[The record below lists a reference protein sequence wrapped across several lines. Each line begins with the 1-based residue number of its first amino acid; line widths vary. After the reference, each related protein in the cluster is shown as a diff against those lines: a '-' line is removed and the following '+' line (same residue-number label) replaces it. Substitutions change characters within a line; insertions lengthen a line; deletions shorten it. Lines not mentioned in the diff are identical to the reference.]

1 MKPLLRT
8 APGARASCEAF
19 RIAEILNGLR
29 GVALPIRKL
38 ADANYALL
46 KRDPRHPSLQF
57 KKVGRYWSVRVGR
70 RYRALAAEVDGGYLW
85 FWIGS
90 HADYDKMIG

>member
-1 MKPLLRT
+1 VRHF
-8 APGARASCEAF
+8 ASPKFWVSYE
-19 RIAEILNGLR
+19 
-29 GVALPIRKL
+29 ALPLTVQKL

-57 KKVGRYWSVRVGR
+57 KKVGRFWSVRVGL
-70 RYRALAAEVDGGYLW
+70 RYLAVDVAEGYLW

-90 HADYDKMIG
+90 HADYDKLIG

>member
-1 MKPLLRT
+1 MKHF
-8 APGARASCEAF
+8 ASPKFWA
-19 RIAEILNGLR
+19 AYKT
-29 GVALPIRKL
+29 LPPSVRKL

-46 KRDPRHPSLQF
+46 KRDPRPPSLQF
-57 KKVGRYWSVRVGR
+57 KKVGRYWSVRIGL
-70 RYRALAAEVDGGYLW
+70 RYRALAMEVDDGYLW

>member
-1 MKPLLRT
+1 VRHFASPKFWT
-8 APGARASCEAF
+8 AYE
-19 RIAEILNGLR
+19 
-29 GVALPIRKL
+29 ALPPSVRQL

-57 KKVGRYWSVRVGR
+57 KEAGRYRSVRVGLGH
-70 RYRALAAEVDGGYLW
+70 RALAVDVDGGYLW

>member
-1 MKPLLRT
+1 VKHF
-8 APGARASCEAF
+8 ASPKF
-19 RIAEILNGLR
+19 WIASE
-29 GVALPIRKL
+29 ALPLAVRKL

-57 KKVGRYWSVRVGR
+57 KKVGHYWSVRVGL
-70 RYRALAAEVDGGYLW
+70 RYRALAAEVDDGYLW

-90 HADYDKMIG
+90 HADYDKLIG